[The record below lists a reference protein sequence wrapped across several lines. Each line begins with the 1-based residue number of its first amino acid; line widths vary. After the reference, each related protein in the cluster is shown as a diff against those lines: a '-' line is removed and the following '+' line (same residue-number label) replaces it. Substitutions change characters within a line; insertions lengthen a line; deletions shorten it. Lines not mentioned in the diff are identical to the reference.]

1 MEKLTKPQR
10 DEKRRKE
17 IVSAAKKCVTEHGF
31 HSTSVAMIA
40 KEAGI
45 NVGQL
50 YRYFDTKEDI
60 IEAISEDV
68 FARNVSNFKSHGD
81 FISGV
86 LAQKEDGV
94 IMMEIHSEVNRNPKV
109 DKIMQKAE
117 KKMSAFILNEIK
129 KTAPNLT
136 EEEAQMQ
143 EAIMMVLTGGL
154 GMFAAHKK
162 RAWPKAK
169 IQKLAQHMF
178 SKLLPDLNKK

>member
-10 DEKRRKE
+10 DAKRRKE
-17 IVSAAKKCVTEHGF
+17 IVEAAKRCVAQRGF

-50 YRYFDTKEDI
+50 YRYFETKEDI

-68 FARNVSNFKSHGD
+68 FARNVDNFKSHGD
-81 FISGV
+81 FISGIIK
-86 LAQKEDGV
+86 QKEEGI
-94 IMMEIHSEVNRNPKV
+94 IMMEIQSEVNRNPKV

-117 KKMSAFILNEIK
+117 KKMSAFVLGEIK
-129 KTAPNLT
+129 KAAPNLT
-136 EEEAQMQ
+136 DEEAQMQ

-154 GMFAAHKK
+154 GMFASRK
-162 RAWPKAK
+162 RGMTKEK
-169 IQKLAQHMF
+169 VKELSEFMF
-178 SKLLPDLNKK
+178 SRLLPDLAKK

>member
-17 IVSAAKKCVTEHGF
+17 IVSAAKKCVVEHGF

-40 KEAGI
+40 KKVGI

-68 FARNVSNFKSHGD
+68 FNHHVANFKTHWD
-81 FISGV
+81 FISGIID
-86 LAQKEDGV
+86 QDDNGI
-94 IMMEIHSEVNRNPKV
+94 IMQEIHSEVNRNPKV

-117 KKMSAFILNEIK
+117 KKMSAFVSNEIK
-129 KTAPNLT
+129 KILPDIT
-136 EEEAQMQ
+136 EEEAQTQ

-154 GMFAAHKK
+154 GMFASRK

-169 IQKLAQHMF
+169 TQKLAQYMF
-178 SKLLPDLNKK
+178 AKLLPDLNKK